1 MWSNAG
7 AGESSSSQRKRRR
20 RPAPAASPI
29 HPQRGD
35 RSLLRPKAP
44 ERRRRS
50 GGRAAVTRAIMSFR
64 PLSGL
69 NQPMP
74 RQNSLDMGW
83 RLSVGG
89 PAISA
94 RSRVISPAVK
104 SIAALDLTGNAD
116 AMRSRLRSSP
126 IDHGNP
132 CDRSSGDRTPL
143 CADAVGPA
151 RDVNTTARPNGY
163 TYPTSL
169 SAMSP
174 PLASAVGRLRIPP
187 MSTRIGELP
196 RRRRRSEPCGRAVC
210 RWPLSSLSL
219 RTVR

>member
-29 HPQRGD
+29 EASPKGG
-35 RSLLRPKAP
+35 SLPSTA
-44 ERRRRS
+44 E
-50 GGRAAVTRAIMSFR
+50 
-64 PLSGL
+64 
-69 NQPMP
+69 
-74 RQNSLDMGW
+74 
-83 RLSVGG
+83 
-89 PAISA
+89 
-94 RSRVISPAVK
+94 
-104 SIAALDLTGNAD
+104 
-116 AMRSRLRSSP
+116 
-126 IDHGNP
+126 
-132 CDRSSGDRTPL
+132 SSGAASPL
-143 CADAVGPA
+143 RRPCRNCKTGSHTVGPA

-210 RWPLSSLSL
+210 RWPLSSLIANCQMISVSDHSALL
-219 RTVR
+219 RLAAICSRIHASTSDSIQPTARAPSRIGWGKLPSATRT